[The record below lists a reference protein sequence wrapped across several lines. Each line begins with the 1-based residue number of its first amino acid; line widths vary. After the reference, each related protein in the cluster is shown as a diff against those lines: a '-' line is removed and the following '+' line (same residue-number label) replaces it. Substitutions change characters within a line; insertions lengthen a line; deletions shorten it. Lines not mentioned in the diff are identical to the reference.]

1 MRLSSLVLY
10 VFLGLAVCSSAVWG
24 YLALTRPVGAEA
36 MRALAEQAEKAEE
49 GALAFQ
55 AETAASWVSL
65 ASWAAV
71 AAALAYK
78 GVVRHL
84 WSKSMFDYSIF
95 RLMVR
100 MRGASTRVRMLR
112 SLERPMNRYQLARE
126 LGIDWKTVDR
136 NIELLKSHG
145 LILEIQ
151 GGAGERF
158 YTLSPYGKKLLE
170 LLEQLSEEPRQG

>member
-1 MRLSSLVLY
+1 MRLSSLALY
-10 VFLGLAVCSSAVWG
+10 VFLGLAVCSSSVWG
-24 YLALTRPVGAEA
+24 YLALTRPMGAEA
-36 MRALAEQAEKAEE
+36 MRGLTERAGEAE

-55 AETAASWVSL
+55 AETAASWISL

-71 AAALAYK
+71 AATLAYK

-145 LILEIQ
+145 LILESQ

-158 YTLSPYGKKLLE
+158 YTLSPYGQKLLD
-170 LLEQLSEEPRQG
+170 LLEQLSDEPRQG

>member
-1 MRLSSLVLY
+1 
-10 VFLGLAVCSSAVWG
+10 
-24 YLALTRPVGAEA
+24 
-36 MRALAEQAEKAEE
+36 
-49 GALAFQ
+49 
-55 AETAASWVSL
+55 
-65 ASWAAV
+65 
-71 AAALAYK
+71 
-78 GVVRHL
+78 
-84 WSKSMFDYSIF
+84 MFDYSIF

-145 LILEIQ
+145 LILESQ

-158 YTLSPYGKKLLE
+158 YTLSPYGQKLLA
-170 LLEQLSEEPRQG
+170 LLEQLSDEPRQG